1 MKTNL
6 RTTVVATGLALA
18 FSLYAQQPQTGSQSG
33 TQSGTG
39 SQSGAQS
46 GTGSASGT
54 GQSQTGRGNAASSS
68 RNRIEEPKSMVGP
81 AEQRFMNE
89 AAAGGMAEVHMAQVA
104 QKQAQSDQVKSL
116 AQKIEQDH
124 TQANNELK
132 ALADK
137 RGVSLPAS
145 PDPKH
150 QATMDRLSKLQ
161 GAAFDRA
168 YARHMV
174 SEHRKDISKFERAS
188 NNLMDTDL
196 KNFASKT
203 LPNLREHLR
212 MAQEAAGQKASAA
225 KADNTPTNK

>member
-6 RTTVVATGLALA
+6 RTTVVAAGLAVVC
-18 FSLYAQQPQTGSQSG
+18 SLYAQQPPTGSQSGSQSG

-39 SQSGAQS
+39 TASGA
-46 GTGSASGT
+46 
-54 GQSQTGRGNAASSS
+54 GQSQTDRGNAASSS

-104 QKQAQSDQVKSL
+104 QKQAQSEQVKSL
-116 AQKIEQDH
+116 AQRIEKDH
-124 TQANNELK
+124 TTANNELK
-132 ALADK
+132 ALADR
-137 RGVSLPAS
+137 RGVSLPTA

-150 QATMDRLSKLQ
+150 QATMDRLAKLE

-168 YARHMV
+168 YAKHMV
-174 SEHRKDISKFERAS
+174 SEHKKDIAKFQRAS
-188 NNLMDTDL
+188 TNLLDTDL

-203 LPNLREHLR
+203 LPNLQEHLR
-212 MAQEAAGQKASAA
+212 MAQEAAGQKATASAA
-225 KADNTPTNK
+225 AKSDATATK